1 MLPKAQTPNQSMST
15 ALQRNTYVPLF
26 QVIIGD
32 AEENFEIFAREKLA
46 LYFKVR
52 RFKSVVLYM
61 QHIEMKLKNY
71 T

>member
-1 MLPKAQTPNQSMST
+1 MLPKAQTPGPCLSM
-15 ALQRNTYVPLF
+15 ACQKKAYVPIF
-26 QVIIGD
+26 QVVIGD
-32 AEENFEIFAREKLA
+32 AEENFEIFAHEKLA

>member
-1 MLPKAQTPNQSMST
+1 MLPKAQTPNPSISM
-15 ALQRNTYVPLF
+15 ARQRNTYVPLF

-32 AEENFEIFAREKLA
+32 AVENFEIFAHEKLV

-52 RFKSVVLYM
+52 RFESVVLYM